1 MGISLA
7 FARPLLW
14 NVTRGSMTMVTR
26 SYQRPLSSVEMTT
39 VRIFMAFKAL
49 KSIKAARKGKPILA
63 PQLHYRQTG
72 GKGKKVLKSSKA
84 RQRPAK
90 AKGHISIINVGRMSV
105 CRLNDDPRRQW
116 VIESKAT
123 LGLGHGLYNGLH
135 HHLPDVWEKE
145 LTHEFEVPQL
155 LRMHAF

>member
-1 MGISLA
+1 
-7 FARPLLW
+7 
-14 NVTRGSMTMVTR
+14 MTMVTR

-105 CRLNDDPRRQW
+105 CRLNDDPRRQ
-116 VIESKAT
+116 
-123 LGLGHGLYNGLH
+123 
-135 HHLPDVWEKE
+135 
-145 LTHEFEVPQL
+145 
-155 LRMHAF
+155 

>member
-1 MGISLA
+1 
-7 FARPLLW
+7 
-14 NVTRGSMTMVTR
+14 MTMVTR

-72 GKGKKVLKSSKA
+72 GKKVLKSSKA

-90 AKGHISIINVGRMSV
+90 AKLGP
-105 CRLNDDPRRQW
+105 LN
-116 VIESKAT
+116 
-123 LGLGHGLYNGLH
+123 Y
-135 HHLPDVWEKE
+135 
-145 LTHEFEVPQL
+145 
-155 LRMHAF
+155 